1 VLFKAIDNNN
11 FAVISKSKIN
21 NEQTIMNLY
30 VVNGVTGRILTNQ
43 YVIDVDFEYPIN
55 LLYSENNIF
64 VTYFNRNTLK
74 YEIWVIESYEN
85 EIQTSFIGK
94 FIYLDML
101 NRFYL

>member
-1 VLFKAIDNNN
+1 MLFKAIDNNN

>member
-1 VLFKAIDNNN
+1 
-11 FAVISKSKIN
+11 
-21 NEQTIMNLY
+21 MNLY